1 MPEGDNLWR
10 MARQLNAA
18 LAGKVLTRCDVRV
31 PKFATVDLSGLTV
44 ESVASRGKHLL
55 IRVGDLTSGSII
67 HSHLKMEGTW
77 HVYKHGERWRRATHK
92 ARCVLEVDGAVVVGF
107 ELGILEVLSR
117 RNEDDAVGYLG
128 PDVLGPGWDEAEALR
143 RLRSHPDEPVGVAL
157 LDQRNLAG
165 LGNIYRCEVCFLAR
179 VNPFTRI
186 ADVPN
191 LERIV
196 TLSKTL
202 LEANKDRSN
211 RSTTGTAVGRQ
222 GDRFWVYGRSRCL
235 RCQTAVVKDT
245 LGAHELALRDVYYCP
260 NCQPRA

>member
-1 MPEGDNLWR
+1 MD
-10 MARQLNAA
+10 AV
-18 LAGKVLTRCDVRV
+18 LAGKVLIRCDVRV
-31 PKFATVDLSGLTV
+31 PKYATVDLSGLIV
-44 ESVASRGKHLL
+44 ENVASRGKHLL
-55 IRVGDLTSGSII
+55 IRIGDPENGSII

-77 HVYKHGERWRRATHK
+77 HVYGRGERWRRPTHK
-92 ARCVLEVDGAVVVGF
+92 ARCVLEVDSAVVVGF

-143 RLRSHPDEPVGVAL
+143 RLRSHPEEPVGVAL

-179 VNPFTRI
+179 VNPFTPM

-196 TLSKTL
+196 TLSKAL

-211 RSTTGTAVGRQ
+211 RSTTGTAVGRH
-222 GDRFWVYGRSRCL
+222 GDRFWVYGRNRCL
-235 RCQTAVVKDT
+235 RCRTAVVKDM
-245 LGAHELALRDVYYCP
+245 LGANELALRDVYYCP
-260 NCQPRA
+260 NCQPLV